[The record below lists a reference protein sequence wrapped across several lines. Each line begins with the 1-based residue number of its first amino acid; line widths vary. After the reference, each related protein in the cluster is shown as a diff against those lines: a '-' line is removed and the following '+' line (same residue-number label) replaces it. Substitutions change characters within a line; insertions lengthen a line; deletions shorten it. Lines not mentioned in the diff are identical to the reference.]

1 MTTLNI
7 NLNDN
12 YQMKS
17 FIDTVADR
25 LYTKGYMDT
34 PVAADTVQYGFDS
47 NRAFVIRCHCSDKP
61 VEIITPIS
69 NVGYLLF
76 SSTRVVRVNKPEL
89 NLNDLLHNRSQT
101 YDETIE
107 SAKKNIRRFVAETI
121 IATYPT

>member
-1 MTTLNI
+1 
-7 NLNDN
+7 
-12 YQMKS
+12 MKS
-17 FIDTVADR
+17 FIDTIANS

-34 PVAADTVQYGFDS
+34 PEAADTAQYGFDS
-47 NRAFVIRCHCSDKP
+47 NKAFVIRCHCSDKP

-76 SSTRVVRVNKPEL
+76 GSTRVVRINKPEL
-89 NLNDLLHNRSQT
+89 NLNDLLCNRNQT

-107 SAKKNIRRFVAETI
+107 GVKKNIRRFVAETI